1 MNEPRLRALLP
12 LWTWLPSFRVV
23 AETEHLPTAAKL
35 AATTPS
41 SLSRA
46 IALLE
51 RRLGRPLFRRQ
62 GRRLQLNE
70 AGRELLTAVRDAMRR
85 VDDGLTELPESG
97 LRGAL
102 TIASSGAGTTVVVA
116 PAVQRLLV
124 GHPDVQPAIVT
135 PEGDLAAA
143 LRTGRYD
150 VVFQEQPMH
159 ARDFETRIAGEI
171 TRGVYCGREHPWFA
185 AEHPGDLADAT
196 FVAPPCGPNGQC
208 PDGWPAER
216 PRRVVVTVDQLRVG
230 IDLCRTS
237 PWLAVLPDALA
248 QRYPAE
254 LRRLPF
260 DFVPPSTLHAICR
273 RRLTPRPNGV
283 AALLAA
289 LA

>member
-1 MNEPRLRALLP
+1 MP
-12 LWTWLPSFRVV
+12 LWAWLPSFRVV
-23 AETEHLPTAAKL
+23 AETEHLPTAARL

-85 VDDGLTELPESG
+85 VDDGLAELPASC
-97 LRGAL
+97 LRGPL

-124 GHPDVQPAIVT
+124 GHPGVQPTIVT

-150 VVFQEQPMH
+150 IVFQEQPLH
-159 ARDFETRIAGEI
+159 ARDLETRVAGEL
-171 TRGVYCGREHPWFA
+171 TRGVYCGRAHPWFA
-185 AEHPGDLADAT
+185 AQPHPDELADAA
-196 FVAPPCGPNGQC
+196 FVAPPCGADGLC
-208 PDGWPAER
+208 PDGWPASR
-216 PRRVVVTVDQLRVG
+216 PRRVAVTVDQLRVG

-248 QRYPAE
+248 RHHPAE

-260 DFVPPSTLHAICR
+260 DFVPPGTLHAICR
-273 RRLTPRPNGV
+273 RRLTPTRNAV
-283 AALLAA
+283 AELLAV
-289 LA
+289 LS